1 MTPPL
6 PPFID
11 LHNHLV
17 PGVDDGTANVE
28 ESLVALRALY
38 AEGVRTLVATP
49 HLLVPRLVTDGAI
62 GRELDLQRRAYER
75 LLDVAS
81 RQIELPALGLGQ
93 EIWAPDAA
101 SLRRVL
107 SRTDIGLDGS
117 RAMLVEFGFE
127 LQGTH
132 LDVVEAAVA
141 GGRRI
146 VIAHPERYTYLPGH
160 APLDVMRR
168 WRDAGAL
175 LQVNAGSFGGYY
187 RDHRPGSDTLAWA
200 LLAEGMVDVIGT
212 DHHGPRRI
220 GVSPLEVFTDLRAR
234 GEEGA
239 AIHAMVE
246 RPGAVLRDEPIE
258 ESDSAVRTRS
268 ADA

>member
-1 MTPPL
+1 MTI
-6 PPFID
+6 PPFVD

-17 PGVDDGTANVE
+17 PGVDDGAADVA
-28 ESLVALRALY
+28 ESLTALRELF

-49 HLLVPRLVTDGAI
+49 HLLVPRLATDGALS
-62 GRELDLQRRAYER
+62 RELDLQRRAFER
-75 LLDVAS
+75 LAEAADRRS
-81 RQIELPALGLGQ
+81 GLPALGLGQ

-101 SLRRVL
+101 ALERVVGRR
-107 SRTDIGLDGS
+107 DIGLAGS
-117 RAMLVEFGFE
+117 KAILVEFGFE

-132 LDVVEAAVA
+132 LGVVQAAVDA
-141 GGRRI
+141 GLRI

-160 APLDVMRR
+160 EPLDLMRR

-200 LLAEGMVDVIGT
+200 MVAEGLVDIIGT
-212 DHHGPRRI
+212 DHHGPRRV
-220 GVSPLEVFTDLRAR
+220 GVSPLEAFVALRAR
-234 GEEGA
+234 GEEGV
-239 AIHAMVE
+239 AIRAMVE
-246 RPGAVLRDEPIE
+246 RPASLLRDESIE
-258 ESDSAVRTRS
+258 DPDPAVRTPG